1 MVITSSEGTTGLK
14 EFVKKKEV
22 RFIGY
27 PYFFILYMLWTRFD
41 MGYRIDFFFK
51 KSFHFFIVAIQ
62 QQSNKL
68 SLIKFL
74 FITKISD
81 YYIGILYSEDSNETI
96 S

>member
-1 MVITSSEGTTGLK
+1 MHISLYCTCFGPDLICVIALI
-14 EFVKKKEV
+14 F
-22 RFIGY
+22 
-27 PYFFILYMLWTRFD
+27 L
-41 MGYRIDFFFK
+41 K